1 MMSQVCAAPM
11 VSSPGFSTVMYASD
25 VTFLLV
31 LSLPALTVRPSPIE
45 PLTILR
51 EREREGLRPSEA
63 VTTLCGRDREAIRAT
78 KSSSS
83 LLIRA
88 STPKGFRRCDQSGA

>member
-51 EREREGLRPSEA
+51 EREREWVCVRARLSRLCA
-63 VTTLCGRDREAIRAT
+63 VAIARRFAPRRVRA
-78 KSSSS
+78 
-83 LLIRA
+83 A
-88 STPKGFRRCDQSGA
+88 Y